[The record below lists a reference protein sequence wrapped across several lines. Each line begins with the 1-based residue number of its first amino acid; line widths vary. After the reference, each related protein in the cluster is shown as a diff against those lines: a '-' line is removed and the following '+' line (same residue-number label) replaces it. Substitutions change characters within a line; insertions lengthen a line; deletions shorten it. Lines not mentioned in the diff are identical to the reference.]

1 MELNNIK
8 TKDISWGEAASALN
22 ENFGKIGTD
31 VEKIKNATIK
41 NKGYYA
47 SVADLTSAFPSAQI
61 GDYAYVGSQA
71 PYQTWH
77 WTIEGWEKLNDDGGN
92 INVNLNNYYPKSEVD
107 GKLSELASEVSVIY
121 SNRAVDVS
129 ISESGYY
136 IDKNGTKTSSVN
148 FALSSPILLKQ
159 GEIISVILSGYNTVS
174 VISLYENGNYKPLV
188 IGTISDIRYEEELA
202 TYQAQKDCYV
212 VLSSY
217 VNKFPEKA
225 TITRI
230 RPSAELFG
238 LKQEIGNIS
247 NNVLYF
253 NWRKGTILTDTG
265 KEADSTLNYISG
277 YVPFNDIY
285 DASVVSPYILY
296 IMFYDRNYNYIG
308 YSGTIKEK
316 GADYAY
322 YIRFMIVNNNYN
334 DGVSSLEVTN
344 FSALLSKG
352 KVYSIIDD
360 VNSKASN
367 EDVDALF
374 SNLDF
379 SFKYENTSVQ
389 RNEFYVK
396 YADGAITSSVNFA
409 ISLPIFIKNGEVL
422 TTTARAYDSVSV
434 ISLTDAEGSLYT
446 PLVRGMD
453 MQKENKYSYKA
464 KKDCYVAIT
473 SYIKAFPE
481 KVTISRSS
489 VAEDIEK
496 DLELFDKHIS
506 DIGKCFAVQQQFNKG
521 GWYNTYASDIGG
533 TASMEYNE
541 DSSYNNINTL
551 VKKGDVFYITGT
563 GGNSPRLWALLDENN
578 TILKYASKN
587 ATENG
592 LRIEIHTDCRL
603 VVNVL
608 RGQPHSLMKEEY
620 EIGKV
625 DNIELFSK
633 LEKQSKQPLFKV
645 NYFNGFAGIFHHWGF
660 VGDSLMGGFME
671 NIGKSMYE
679 YSWGQRMCKLLGVEG
694 YNFSVGGQTVK
705 GWIEEAKSSE
715 VERFK
720 RSWGGAKTNIKQAYI
735 IGLGVN
741 DRAQDYAIGD
751 VNTDIGTYDAELD
764 LDTNAETYAGYYA
777 GIIQR
782 LQSVN
787 PTAKIFVVTL
797 PDSGSANIN
806 DYNGVIRG
814 MAEKFANV
822 YVIDLYENAYN
833 FYSKEWKENLWDSGH
848 FNVIGYEY
856 CASVM
861 AQYIDWIIRNNYSDF
876 KDANL
881 IPFTEPE

>member
-1 MELNNIK
+1 MADRVIQRNDTAARWQSINPILATGEIGIEIDGAKGYKIGDGK
-8 TKDISWGEAASALN
+8 TPWNSLPYPANPTNVVQEVGDN
-22 ENFGKIGTD
+22 ENAVMSQKI
-31 VEKIKNATIK
+31 V
-41 NKGYYA
+41 
-47 SVADLTSAFPSAQI
+47 
-61 GDYAYVGSQA
+61 
-71 PYQTWH
+71 
-77 WTIEGWEKLNDDGGN
+77 
-92 INVNLNNYYPKSEVD
+92 SE
-107 GKLSELASEVSVIY
+107 KLSELGSKVDAVTVHKDIEIDSEQ
-121 SNRAVDVS
+121 
-129 ISESGYY
+129 GYY
-136 IDKNGTKTSSVN
+136 INSSGNKMSSVN
-148 FALSSPILLKQ
+148 FSISSPILLKQ

-188 IGTISDIRYEEELA
+188 LGTVSDIRYEEESV
-202 TYQAQKDCYV
+202 TYQAEKECYI
-212 VLSSY
+212 VLTSY
-217 VNKFPEKA
+217 IKKFPQHA
-225 TITRI
+225 TIAGV
-230 RPSAELFG
+230 RPSAEFFG
-238 LKQEIGNIS
+238 LKKEIEDIS
-247 NNVLYF
+247 NNIILF
-253 NWRKGTILTDTG
+253 NWRKGYILLENG
-265 KEADSTLNYISG
+265 EYKESTLNYISD

-285 DASVVSPYILY
+285 EASVSQQYRLY
-296 IMFYDRNYNYIG
+296 VMFYDKHYNYIG
-308 YSGTIKEK
+308 YSVTLSDKS
-316 GADYAY
+316 ADYAY
-322 YIRFMIVNNNYN
+322 YIRFMIVNSDY
-334 DGVSSLEVTN
+334 DSGVPSVEETN
-344 FSALLSKG
+344 FSAILSKS
-352 KVYSIIDD
+352 KIYSIIDIL
-360 VNSKASN
+360 NTKASN
-367 EDVDALF
+367 EDVDVLF

-379 SFKYENTSVQ
+379 SFKYEDTSVQ

-409 ISLPIFIKNGEVL
+409 ISSPIFIKNGEVL
-422 TTTARAYDSVSV
+422 ITTANAYDFVSV
-434 ISLTDAEGSLYT
+434 ISLTDAEGSSYT
-446 PLVRGMD
+446 PLVRGLD
-453 MQKENKYSYKA
+453 MHKENKYSYKA

-489 VAEDIEK
+489 VVEDTEK
-496 DLELFDKHIS
+496 DLELLNKHVS
-506 DIGKCFAVQQQFNKG
+506 DIGECFAVQQQFNKG
-521 GWYNTYASDIGG
+521 GWYNTYAEDIGG

-541 DSSYNNINTL
+541 NSSYNNINTL

-578 TILKYASKN
+578 TILKYSPKD

-608 RGQPHSLMKEEY
+608 RGQPHRVMKEEY

-660 VGDSLMGGFME
+660 VGDSLMGGFMD

-741 DRAQDYAIGD
+741 DKREDYAIGD

-764 LDTNAETYAGYYA
+764 SDTNAETYAGYYA

-806 DYNGVIRG
+806 DYNVVIRG

-822 YVIDLYENAYN
+822 YVIDLYENADN
-833 FYSKEWKENLWDSGH
+833 FYSKEWEENLWHSGH

-856 CASVM
+856 CASIM